1 MIQYITNPTILGPL
15 LVASVGAQQAS
26 QIQRDL
32 ALGNIT
38 LDNVYDIIENLAAS
52 PSVSFL
58 KDKEK
63 NVVKKEDKGE
73 KPKDPDPIKPSD
85 LTPLAPDKED
95 IEKSKP
101 LQILSGTSF
110 ISNVKKLVTPSKT
123 KIPNILEFLDKGIK
137 RDIFNDKDY
146 KTMLKEGVEEINY
159 QLGQEVTGEG
169 WYDDGVREAMEI
181 AEKINPKFAKDPNLK
196 DLTLFTTA
204 ISSSGV
210 SVGTDFKAAL
220 QIADIFADTGQI
232 PLTNPYTGKGW
243 TVRGSNLAK
252 QLNLANNYIQANGLD
267 AFLEFLH
274 TPMTGRELN
283 EFRKEY
289 GNLGKASGGVRN
301 DDIYSGHRAFGPKI
315 GEFMANLYG
324 TDDNNVTD
332 LWNIRGMNRL
342 MGGKMYVRD
351 NDGKIL
357 SNKDGTVMENTGTP
371 TIKMKTKF
379 DQYMTDLSNLI
390 GKSVRDTQAIRWY
403 FEQGLYTKLGVK
415 SVPKDYGTA
424 AQEVLDQKLKAE
436 SDAELRQ
443 GETSD
448 IEITSPTKK
457 FKGGSISIP
466 KRRPLVNDGL
476 ADIDTVTGKI
486 NYGR

>member
-1 MIQYITNPTILGPL
+1 MLQQIILRASPAILGPL
-15 LVASVGAQQAS
+15 LVGIVGQQQADALLQQLSVGDIS
-26 QIQRDL
+26 RENL
-32 ALGNIT
+32 L
-38 LDNVYDIIENLAAS
+38 DIITNLAAS
-52 PSVSFL
+52 PAVTAL
-58 KDKEK
+58 KKKEESK
-63 NVVKKEDKGE
+63 KEVKKKENKGKKSE
-73 KPKDPDPIKPSD
+73 DPDPIKPSD

-110 ISNVKKLVTPSKT
+110 IANVKKLVTPGKT
-123 KIPNILEFLDKGIK
+123 KIPDILEFLDKGAK
-137 RDIFNDKDY
+137 RDIFNDNDY
-146 KTMLKEGVEEINY
+146 KAMLEEGVQEINY
-159 QLGQEVTGEG
+159 QLGQEVTGVG
-169 WYDDGVREAMEI
+169 WYDDGVKKAMDI
-181 AEKINPKFAKDPNLK
+181 AEKINPKFANDPNLK
-196 DLTLFTTA
+196 DLVVFTTA

-210 SVGTDFKAAL
+210 SVGSDFKVAL
-220 QIADIFADTGQI
+220 QVADIFADTGQL
-232 PLTNPYTGKGW
+232 PLKNPNTGKGW
-243 TVRGSNLAK
+243 TVRGTNLAK

-274 TPMTGRELN
+274 TEMTGREIN

-289 GNLGKASGGVRN
+289 GDLGPSSGLKMDKKYKG
-301 DDIYSGHRAFGPKI
+301 GHRAFGPKI

-332 LWNIRGMNRL
+332 MWNIRGMNRL
-342 MGGKMYVRD
+342 MGGKMYMRD
-351 NDGKIL
+351 SEGKIMTDKE
-357 SNKDGTVMENTGTP
+357 NKIMENTGTP

-379 DQYMTDLSNLI
+379 DQFMTDLSNLI

-443 GETSD
+443 GETSN
-448 IEITSPTKK
+448 IEITPPTKK
-457 FKGGSISIP
+457 IQRWLCNP
-466 KRRPLVNDGL
+466 C
-476 ADIDTVTGKI
+476 T
-486 NYGR
+486 

>member
-1 MIQYITNPTILGPL
+1 MNPLLSLLLMGGRVNPAVLGPL
-15 LVASVGAQQAS
+15 LVGSVGAQQAKE
-26 QIQRDL
+26 IQKDL
-32 ALGNIT
+32 ALGNIS
-38 LDNVYDIIENLAAS
+38 LDDVYNFITNLAAS
-52 PSVSFL
+52 PAVTAL

-63 NVVKKEDKGE
+63 KVVKKEEKKEDKGKKFKE
-73 KPKDPDPIKPSD
+73 PDPIKPSD

-123 KIPNILEFLDKGIK
+123 KIPDILEFLDKGVK

-159 QLGQEVTGEG
+159 QLGQEVTGVG
-169 WYDDGVREAMEI
+169 WYDDGVKKAMEI
-181 AEKINPKFAKDPNLK
+181 AEKINPKFANDPNLK
-196 DLTLFTTA
+196 DLVVFTTA

-210 SVGTDFKAAL
+210 SVGSDFKVAL
-220 QIADIFADTGQI
+220 QVADIFADTGQL
-232 PLTNPYTGKGW
+232 PLKNPNTGKGW
-243 TVRGSNLAK
+243 TVRGTNLAK

-274 TPMTGRELN
+274 SKKTGRELN
-283 EFRKEY
+283 QFRKEY
-289 GNLGKASGGVRN
+289 GNLGPSSGLKMDKEYTG
-301 DDIYSGHRAFGPKI
+301 GHRAFGPKI

-332 LWNIRGMNRL
+332 MWNIRGMNRL
-342 MGGKMYVRD
+342 MGGKMYMRD
-351 NDGKIL
+351 SDGKIMTDKD
-357 SNKDGTVMENTGTP
+357 NKIMENTGTP
-371 TIKMKTKF
+371 IPTMKTKF
-379 DQYMTDLSNLI
+379 DQFMTDLSTLI
-390 GKSVRDTQAIRWY
+390 GKTVGDTQAIRWY

-443 GETSD
+443 GETSN
-448 IEITSPTKK
+448 IEITPPTKK
-457 FKGGSISIP
+457 FKGGY
-466 KRRPLVNDGL
+466 
-476 ADIDTVTGKI
+476 VTPVPEI
-486 NYGR
+486 RTL